1 MHFKDLDRGEL
12 IALIGGVLLGV
23 SLFLD
28 WYALGNAHAT
38 LAAARARNTALHR
51 LAGLPVVRYL
61 LLAAAARR
69 VILAY
74 IILRGHALSW
84 PRGELTAVTALAA
97 LTLTL
102 FVGILDKPGSPRGE
116 ISLDYR
122 LVPRAGRPELLIL
135 DRFASGARRRAPP
148 AKAPGGLVS
157 TQQGKPRPDRNLA
170 LELVRVTEA
179 AALAAAR
186 MVGRGDK
193 EGADQAA
200 VDAMR
205 HVLDSVSMDG
215 VVVIGEGE
223 KDEAPMLY
231 NGEQIGDGSPPQV
244 DIAVDPLEGTRLTA
258 LGMPSALAVI
268 ALSERGSMFDPG
280 PCVYMEKIAG
290 GPEIADLL
298 DLDRP
303 LPETLQLVA
312 ERKGIDIRDV
322 MVVMLDRERHHD
334 AMREVREAGARVR
347 LILDGDVS
355 AALLAVSDNSPVDL
369 LWGIGGTP
377 EGVISAAAIK
387 CIGGQL
393 LGRLWPRDDDERQA
407 ARRRRLRP
415 RARARP
421 ATTWWPARTCSSPP
435 PA

>member
-1 MHFKDLDRGEL
+1 
-12 IALIGGVLLGV
+12 
-23 SLFLD
+23 
-28 WYALGNAHAT
+28 
-38 LAAARARNTALHR
+38 
-51 LAGLPVVRYL
+51 
-61 LLAAAARR
+61 
-69 VILAY
+69 
-74 IILRGHALSW
+74 
-84 PRGELTAVTALAA
+84 VTHQ
-97 LTLTL
+97 
-102 FVGILDKPGSPRGE
+102 V
-116 ISLDYR
+116 Y
-122 LVPRAGRPELLIL
+122 
-135 DRFASGARRRAPP
+135 
-148 AKAPGGLVS
+148 
-157 TQQGKPRPDRNLA
+157 DRNLA

-231 NGEQIGDGSPPQV
+231 NGERIGDGSRPEV
-244 DIAVDPLEGTRLTA
+244 DVAVDPLEGTRLTA
-258 LGMPSALAVI
+258 LGMPSAIAVI
-268 ALSERGSMFDPG
+268 ALSERGAMFDPG

-303 LPETLQLVA
+303 LPETLKLVA
-312 ERKGIDIRDV
+312 ERKGIDMRDV
-322 MVVMLDRERHHD
+322 MVVMLDRERHHE
-334 AMREVREAGARVR
+334 AMHEVRQAGARVR

-355 AALLAVSDNSPVDL
+355 AALLAVSENSPVDL

-387 CIGGQL
+387 CTGGQL
-393 LGRLWPRDDDERQA
+393 RGRLWPRNDEERQA
-407 ARRRRLRP
+407 ALSAGYDLGKVLTVDDLVAGEDVFFSATGVTDGDVLQGVRYQGGRG
-415 RARARP
+415 
-421 ATTWWPARTCSSPP
+421 ATTESLVMRSRSGTVRRISARHDRAKLT
-435 PA
+435 AL

>member
-1 MHFKDLDRGEL
+1 MTSSQ
-12 IALIGGVLLGV
+12 AN
-23 SLFLD
+23 S
-28 WYALGNAHAT
+28 
-38 LAAARARNTALHR
+38 
-51 LAGLPVVRYL
+51 
-61 LLAAAARR
+61 
-69 VILAY
+69 
-74 IILRGHALSW
+74 
-84 PRGELTAVTALAA
+84 
-97 LTLTL
+97 
-102 FVGILDKPGSPRGE
+102 
-116 ISLDYR
+116 
-122 LVPRAGRPELLIL
+122 
-135 DRFASGARRRAPP
+135 
-148 AKAPGGLVS
+148 
-157 TQQGKPRPDRNLA
+157 RPDRNLA

-205 HVLDSVSMDG
+205 IVLDSISMDG

-223 KDEAPMLY
+223 KDEAPMLF

-244 DIAVDPLEGTRLTA
+244 DVAVDPLEGTRLTA

-280 PCVYMEKIAG
+280 PVFYMEKIAG

-303 LPETLQLVA
+303 LPETLQLIA
-312 ERKGIDIRDV
+312 ERKGSDIRDV
-322 MVVMLDRERHHD
+322 MVVMLDRERHHE
-334 AMREVREAGARVR
+334 AMRQVREAGARVR
-347 LILDGDVS
+347 LIIDGDVS
-355 AALLAVSDNSPVDL
+355 AAMLAVSENSPVDL

-393 LGRLWPRDDDERQA
+393 LGRLWPRDDVERSAAIEAGYDLTRVLNCDDLIAGEDVFFSATGVTDGDMLQGVRYQA
-407 ARRRRLRP
+407 TS
-415 RARARP
+415 
-421 ATTWWPARTCSSPP
+421 ATTESLVMRSRSGTVRRISARHDRAKLRTLIG
-435 PA
+435 ARYG

>member
-1 MHFKDLDRGEL
+1 
-12 IALIGGVLLGV
+12 V
-23 SLFLD
+23 SD
-28 WYALGNAHAT
+28 A
-38 LAAARARNTALHR
+38 
-51 LAGLPVVRYL
+51 
-61 LLAAAARR
+61 
-69 VILAY
+69 
-74 IILRGHALSW
+74 
-84 PRGELTAVTALAA
+84 
-97 LTLTL
+97 
-102 FVGILDKPGSPRGE
+102 
-116 ISLDYR
+116 
-122 LVPRAGRPELLIL
+122 
-135 DRFASGARRRAPP
+135 
-148 AKAPGGLVS
+148 
-157 TQQGKPRPDRNLA
+157 QQAERPDRNLA

-205 HVLDSVSMDG
+205 SVLDSVAMDG

-223 KDEAPMLY
+223 KDEAPMLF
-231 NGEQIGDGSPPQV
+231 NGEQIGDGSLPKV
-244 DIAVDPLEGTRLTA
+244 DVAVDPLEGTRLTA

-268 ALSERGSMFDPG
+268 ALAERGAMFDPG

-303 LPETLQLVA
+303 LPETLHLIA
-312 ERKGIDIRDV
+312 ERKEIDIRDV
-322 MVVMLDRERHHD
+322 MVVMLDRERHHE
-334 AMREVREAGARVR
+334 AMAQVREAGARVR

-355 AALLAVSDNSPVDL
+355 AALLSVSENSPVDL

-393 LGRLWPRDDDERQA
+393 LGRLWPRSDEERRAALDAGYDLERVLTADDLVAGEDVFFSATGVTDGDVLQGVRYQGG
-407 ARRRRLRP
+407 RG
-415 RARARP
+415 
-421 ATTWWPARTCSSPP
+421 ATTESLVMRSRSGTVRRISARHDR
-435 PA
+435 AKLRAIKGGRFG